1 MKYSTPTWSAYC
13 QICGKPLLIEAHR
26 AQGIGPIC
34 AGKFLEEVGEI
45 EDNDGQIFDIDF
57 PVSEGIQCFR
67 EYNKQ
72 TLHFNIPQ
80 KVVKHSPTGMEW
92 GYAGSGPA
100 DFALNILLNY
110 TDAATALYLYQH
122 FKHRFVANL
131 PKEGGTIT
139 AQEIQEWILER
150 STTEVAMAKIADL
163 RKNEGNLFTE
173 DLNAIKDALHTT

>member
-1 MKYSTPTWSAYC
+1 MKYSTPRWSAFC

-34 AGKFLEEVGEI
+34 AGKFLEEAGEI
-45 EDNDGQIFDIDF
+45 EEGDGQFFDIDL
-57 PVSEGIQCFR
+57 PIEEGIQCFR
-67 EYNKQ
+67 EYDKS

-110 TDAATALYLYQH
+110 TDAPTALYLYQQ

-139 AQEIQEWILER
+139 AAEIREWLNER
-150 STTEVAMAKIADL
+150 LQSETTKKKIAEL
-163 RKNEGNLFTE
+163 RENEGNLFTE
-173 DLNAIKDALHTT
+173 DLDAIKNALHTT